1 MKMPPAV
8 KYLLLV
14 NVVCYVLGLVLPQV
28 QYVNGSEP
36 WLNAV
41 CGLYYF
47 GSPNFA
53 PYQIFTYM
61 FMHAGFGH
69 LFFNMFALWMFG
81 RVMEQ
86 AWGTKRFLIYYFIC
100 GVGAGVIQELGQLFG
115 LISPYSMTIGA
126 SGAVYGI
133 LLAFGMTFPNER
145 LFIIPIPFPI
155 KAKYFVMLYALLEI
169 FQGFGS
175 SDGVAHFAHLGGMLF
190 GLLLIL
196 YWRNAVN
203 RQRYKGGYWSSP
215 SGDSFSYESAYDKGE
230 DSGLFSKLGRMFG
243 GKKKKKPKMTAHFGG
258 GRADDYAYNEQKKR
272 DNEEIDRILDKIRK
286 NGYSCLTDEEKNTL
300 FKASNK

>member
-1 MKMPPAV
+1 MPPAV

-14 NVVCYVLGLVLPQV
+14 NVICYALGLLLPQV
-28 QYVNGSEP
+28 TYVNGSEP
-36 WLNAV
+36 WLNV
-41 CGLYYF
+41 ICGLYYF

-61 FMHAGFGH
+61 FMHAGLGH

-86 AWGTKRFLIYYFIC
+86 AWGTKRFLIYYFVC

-115 LISPYSMTIGA
+115 LIPPYSMTIGA

-155 KAKYFVMLYALLEI
+155 KAKYFVMLYALLEV
-169 FQGFGS
+169 FQGLGS

-196 YWRNAVN
+196 YWRNRVS
-203 RQRYKGGYWSSP
+203 RQRYKGNYWSS
-215 SGDSFSYESAYDKGE
+215 SSSSYSYESGYDKGKDE
-230 DSGLFSKLGRMFG
+230 GWFSKLGGMFG
-243 GKKKKKPKMTAHFGG
+243 GKKKPKMNVHYGG
-258 GRADDYAYNEQKKR
+258 EHGRDYEYNEQKKR

-286 NGYSCLTDEEKNTL
+286 NGYSCLTDEEKDTL

>member
-1 MKMPPAV
+1 MPPAV

-28 QYVNGSEP
+28 NYVNGSEP
-36 WLNAV
+36 LLNV
-41 CGLYYF
+41 ICGLYYF

-61 FMHAGFGH
+61 FMHAGLGH

-115 LISPYSMTIGA
+115 IIPPYSMTIGA

-169 FQGFGS
+169 FQGLGS

-196 YWRNAVN
+196 YWKNQMN
-203 RQRYKGGYWSSP
+203 RQRYRGGYWSSA
-215 SGDSFSYESAYDKGE
+215 SSTYSYESGYDKGKDE
-230 DSGLFSKLGRMFG
+230 GWFSKLGGMFG
-243 GKKKKKPKMTAHFGG
+243 GKKRKPKMNVHYGG
-258 GRADDYAYNEQKKR
+258 EHGRDYEYNEQKKR

-286 NGYSCLTDEEKNTL
+286 NGYSCLADEEKNTL

>member
-1 MKMPPAV
+1 MPPAV

-14 NVVCYVLGLVLPQV
+14 NVICYALGLLLPQV
-28 QYVNGSEP
+28 TYVNGSEP
-36 WLNAV
+36 WLNV
-41 CGLYYF
+41 ICGLYYF

-61 FMHAGFGH
+61 FMHAGLGH

-86 AWGTKRFLIYYFIC
+86 AWGTKRFLIYYFVC
-100 GVGAGVIQELGQLFG
+100 GVGAGVIQELGQVLG
-115 LISPYSMTIGA
+115 LIPPYSMTIGA

-155 KAKYFVMLYALLEI
+155 KAKYFVMLYALLEV
-169 FQGFGS
+169 FQGLGS

-196 YWRNAVN
+196 YWRNRVS
-203 RQRYKGGYWSSP
+203 RQRYKGGYWSSA
-215 SGDSFSYESAYDKGE
+215 SSTYSYESSYDKGNNE
-230 DSGLFSKLGRMFG
+230 GWFSKLGGMFG
-243 GKKKKKPKMTAHFGG
+243 GKKKPKMNVHYGG
-258 GRADDYAYNEQKKR
+258 EHGRDYEYNEQKKR

-286 NGYSCLTDEEKNTL
+286 NGYSCLTDEEKDTL

>member
-1 MKMPPAV
+1 MPPAV

-14 NVVCYVLGLVLPQV
+14 NVICYALGLLLPQV
-28 QYVNGSEP
+28 TYVNGSEP
-36 WLNAV
+36 WLNV
-41 CGLYYF
+41 ICGLYYF

-61 FMHAGFGH
+61 FMHAGLGH

-86 AWGTKRFLIYYFIC
+86 AWGTKRFLIYYFVC
-100 GVGAGVIQELGQLFG
+100 GVGAGVIQELGQVFG
-115 LISPYSMTIGA
+115 LIPPYSMTIGA

-155 KAKYFVMLYALLEI
+155 KAKYFVMLYALLEV
-169 FQGFGS
+169 FQGLGS

-196 YWRNAVN
+196 YWRNRVS
-203 RQRYKGGYWSSP
+203 RQRYKGSYWSSA
-215 SGDSFSYESAYDKGE
+215 SSTYSYESSYDKGNDE
-230 DSGLFSKLGRMFG
+230 GWFSKLGGMFG
-243 GKKKKKPKMTAHFGG
+243 GKKKKPKMNVHYGG
-258 GRADDYAYNEQKKR
+258 ERGRDYEYNEQKKR

-286 NGYSCLTDEEKNTL
+286 NGYSCLTDEEKDTL